1 MASTSQNLRKRTPAS
16 NTDEATQPMINKPQQ
31 AAAHQQP
38 LLLSIDFQ
46 PEWYKDNE
54 YIHTGYRPVTN
65 SYLGSLRSFLYIHNE
80 TGNIYSHLL
89 AALWMLL
96 LPLIYYPYAKE
107 HYSTANSDDWLVF
120 GLFFL
125 GGFLCYTCSVAY
137 HVFSNHSHAVH
148 DVCLRVDLFGIT
160 TVTAGCFPPG
170 MWYTFPCMDR
180 KTRIWWISIETLAQ
194 ILAAIAIFLVPA
206 FRARSMKPLRGF
218 VFSFMASAAFYPI
231 IAACF
236 LHGYRIMDREAGATR
251 YALTV
256 LTYLL
261 AVTIYA
267 TKLPEASRP
276 GAFDIWGHSH
286 QIFHVLMAVGLTIHF
301 AAFAK
306 AFDYIHT
313 RKQC

>member
-1 MASTSQNLRKRTPAS
+1 MRYKYHVVEVSRILQPCRATNSLVGDLPGWISTNFTPRLSAETLPALPRLPIELVSNKFIRDIFAASIVSISLPSSKIPDPIRFRAIVRSSQSRLEEMASTSQNLRKRTPAS

-180 KTRIWWISIETLAQ
+180 KTRIWWIS
-194 ILAAIAIFLVPA
+194 VYSP
-206 FRARSMKPLRGF
+206 SPPSP
-218 VFSFMASAAFYPI
+218 V
-231 IAACF
+231 
-236 LHGYRIMDREAGATR
+236 
-251 YALTV
+251 
-256 LTYLL
+256 
-261 AVTIYA
+261 
-267 TKLPEASRP
+267 
-276 GAFDIWGHSH
+276 
-286 QIFHVLMAVGLTIHF
+286 
-301 AAFAK
+301 
-306 AFDYIHT
+306 
-313 RKQC
+313 